1 MNVDKLPAEP
11 VKEQMM
17 NTSHEP
23 KQVTLT
29 GRIQATPDTL
39 LQDLLLNPQFTYE
52 LHHLLNSYILIEKVQ
67 LLEHERLGLL
77 GRTAVVTIS
86 VVLDQITPET
96 LLADPQTNMADIA
109 FAIEQ
114 YVEQRVTVEKHCW
127 HIDRSRN
134 DFQTCAQLMF
144 GREQLFTLAECLFV
158 LVQAVHQLAEKCVDA
173 VMPGY
178 THYQAAQVI
187 SPGFYLSALS
197 EELLGTLQRLLLV
210 YDGMNSCPLGAGS
223 MAGQELLWDRERMAH
238 LLGFA
243 QAQRHALV
251 AVASRAWVLQI
262 AAELSTLAVALSRF
276 VTDFIAWGSSEYGF
290 IDLPDELASISSL
303 MPQKKNFTILERIRG
318 KLAHISSFYVDFLLG
333 QRSTAYTNLV
343 EVSKE
348 AGSYLFSLWHETQS
362 ALQLL
367 TVVIERMHFR
377 EARMRASCERE
388 YLGGSSIANLL
399 TLRGKIPYRTAQ
411 VITGRYILL
420 SMEQGLRPTQLDAVL
435 LCTLC
440 QQYGYEI
447 TIAQEELQQTGDVD
461 QNLYQKQTAG
471 SANPGAVRTL
481 LALQAEEIGLAQAK
495 WEQRRAS
502 LEKAYQDVEVLM
514 VTFRE
519 EWEREHRAGKAI

>member
-1 MNVDKLPAEP
+1 MDELPAEP
-11 VKEQMM
+11 VKEQSI
-17 NTSHEP
+17 NKPHEP

-29 GRIQATPDTL
+29 GRIQAPPDTL

-52 LHHLLNSYILIEKVQ
+52 LHHLLNWYILIEKVQ

-77 GRTAVVTIS
+77 GREAVVKIS
-86 VVLDQITPET
+86 AVLDQITPET
-96 LLADPQTNMADIA
+96 LLADPQINMADMA

-114 YVEQRVTVEKHCW
+114 YVEQRLTVERHCW
-127 HIDRSRN
+127 HVDRSRN
-134 DFQTCAQLMF
+134 DFQACAQLMF
-144 GREQLFTLAECLFV
+144 GREQLFTLAGCLFI
-158 LVQAVHQLAEKCVDA
+158 LVQAVHRLAEKYIDV

-187 SPGFYLSALS
+187 SPAFYLSALS
-197 EELLGTLQRLLLV
+197 EEVLGAVERLLLI
-210 YDGMNSCPLGAGS
+210 YDNINACPLGAGS

-243 QAQRHALV
+243 QPQRHALL
-251 AVASRAWVLQI
+251 AVASRSWVLQI

-318 KLAHISSFYVDFLLG
+318 KLAHVSSFYVDFLLG

-348 AGSYLFSLWHETQS
+348 AGSYLFSLWSEMQA

-367 TVVIERMHFR
+367 TMVIERMQFR
-377 EARMRASCERE
+377 EAQMRASCERE

-399 TLRGKIPYRTAQ
+399 TLQGKIPYRTAQ

-420 SMEQGLRPTQLDAVL
+420 SLEQDRQPTQVDTAL
-435 LCTLC
+435 LHTLC

-447 TIAQEELQQTGDVD
+447 TIAQEELQQTCDVD
-461 QNLYQKQTAG
+461 QNLRKKQTAG
-471 SANPGAVRTL
+471 SVSPEAVRVL
-481 LALQAEEIGLAQAK
+481 LVRQAEDIKLAHSK
-495 WEQRRAS
+495 WEQRRVS
-502 LEKAYQDVEVLM
+502 LEKAYRDVNALM

-519 EWEREHRAGKAI
+519 EWEREQRAGKVV

>member
-1 MNVDKLPAEP
+1 MDDLPAEP
-11 VKEQMM
+11 VEKQ
-17 NTSHEP
+17 SRDKLHES
-23 KQVTLT
+23 KQVTLS

-52 LHHLLNSYILIEKVQ
+52 LHHLLDWYILIEKVQ

-77 GRTAVVTIS
+77 AREAVVNIS

-96 LLADPQTNMADIA
+96 LLADPQTNMADMA

-114 YVEQRVTVEKHCW
+114 YVEQRLTVERHGW

-134 DFQTCAQLMF
+134 DFQACAQLMF
-144 GREQLFTLAECLFV
+144 GREQLFTIAAYLLTLA
-158 LVQAVHQLAEKCVDA
+158 QAVHQLADKYVEV

-197 EELLGTLQRLLLV
+197 EELLGTLRRLLLI
-210 YDGMNSCPLGAGS
+210 YDDINVCPLGAGS
-223 MAGQELLWDRERMAH
+223 MAGQELPWDRDRMAR

-243 QAQRHALV
+243 QPRRHALQ
-251 AVASRAWVLQI
+251 AVASRSWVLLI
-262 AAELSTLAVALSRF
+262 AAELSTCGITLSRF

-318 KLAHISSFYVDFLLG
+318 KLAHVSSFYVDFLLG

-348 AGSYLFSLWHETQS
+348 AGSYLFSFWKEMQA

-367 TVVIERMHFR
+367 TVVIERMQFR
-377 EARMRASCERE
+377 TARMRASCEKE
-388 YLGGSSIANLL
+388 YLEGSSIANLL
-399 TLRGKIPYRTAQ
+399 TLHGKIPYRTAQ

-420 SMEQGLRPTQLDAVL
+420 SLEQARQPAQVDTAL
-435 LCTLC
+435 LHTLC

-447 TIAQEELQQTGDVD
+447 TIAQEELQQICDVD
-461 QNLYQKQTAG
+461 QNLYKKQTSG
-471 SANPGAVRTL
+471 SASPAAVRVL
-481 LALQAEEIGLAQAK
+481 LARQAEEINLARSG
-495 WEQRRAS
+495 WDRRRVS
-502 LEKAYQDVEVLM
+502 LEKAYRDVNALM

-519 EWEREHRAGKAI
+519 EWEREHRAGKVV

>member
-1 MNVDKLPAEP
+1 MEDLPAEP
-11 VKEQMM
+11 VKEQIM
-17 NTSHEP
+17 SSPHEP

-39 LQDLLLNPQFTYE
+39 LQDLLLHPQFTYE
-52 LHHLLNSYILIEKVQ
+52 LHHLLGWYLLIEKVQ

-77 GRTAVVTIS
+77 GREAVVTIS
-86 VVLDQITPET
+86 MLLDQITPQT
-96 LLADPQTNMADIA
+96 LLADPQTNMADMA

-114 YVEQRVTVEKHCW
+114 YVEQRLTVESYGW
-127 HIDRSRN
+127 HVDRSRN
-134 DFQTCAQLMF
+134 DFQACAQLMF
-144 GREQLFTLAECLFV
+144 AREQLVTLAECLFT
-158 LVQAVHQLAEKCVDA
+158 LVHAVRQLADNSVDV

-197 EELLGTLQRLLLV
+197 EEVLATLRRCLLI
-210 YDGMNSCPLGAGS
+210 YDEINVCPLGAGS
-223 MAGQELLWDRERMAH
+223 MAGQELPWDRERLAH

-243 QAQRHALV
+243 KPQRHALL
-251 AVASRAWVLQI
+251 AVASRSWVLLI

-318 KLAHISSFYVDFLLG
+318 KLAHVSSFSIDFLLG

-348 AGSYLFSLWHETQS
+348 AGRYLFSFWYEMQA

-367 TVVIERMHFR
+367 TVVIERMQFR

-388 YLGGSSIANLL
+388 YLGGSSIATLL
-399 TLRGKIPYRTAQ
+399 TLRAKIPYRTAQ

-420 SMEQGLRPTQLDAVL
+420 SLQQERRPTQVDAGL
-435 LCTLC
+435 LHTLC
-440 QQYGYEI
+440 QQYGYELI
-447 TIAQEELQQTGDVD
+447 VAQEELQQTCDVD
-461 QNLYQKQTAG
+461 QNLSTKQTAG
-471 SANPGAVRTL
+471 SANPEAVRRL
-481 LALQAEEIGLAQAK
+481 LALQAEELQLVQSG
-495 WEQRRAS
+495 WHQRRLS
-502 LEKAYQDVEVLM
+502 LEKAHWEITTLM
-514 VTFRE
+514 ATFRE
-519 EWEREHRAGKAI
+519 EWEREQRAGNIG